1 MKTSITLLIIL
12 KLLPCITCFTSPLT
26 FSSLQK
32 TQTTKHYMF
41 GGAGSTPLDDDE
53 EDEEKE
59 KQIEQAAK
67 AMGFSVNEYKLV
79 LRMQN
84 NLANTVN
91 ALRVSGGDLDK
102 KGVSITMDGY
112 SPPKFVNVEINDM
125 GKEKGKSAFTKE
137 VLAALKE
144 ASEKAK
150 KEQQAAIQKMNSDI
164 AEEMKRTGMA

>member
-1 MKTSITLLIIL
+1 MGSTSISILLIL
-12 KLLPCITCFTSPLT
+12 NLFQSITCFSSPL
-26 FSSLQK
+26 SLKPQQQQQQQQK
-32 TQTTKHYMF
+32 SILTKHNMF
-41 GGAGSTPLDDDE
+41 GGAGTPALEEDDD

-67 AMGFSVNEYKLV
+67 AMGFSVQEHKLV
-79 LRMQN
+79 LKMQN

-102 KGVSITMDGY
+102 KGVSITMDGN

-150 KEQQAAIQKMNSDI
+150 KEQQAAIQ
-164 AEEMKRTGMA
+164 

>member
-1 MKTSITLLIIL
+1 
-12 KLLPCITCFTSPLT
+12 
-26 FSSLQK
+26 
-32 TQTTKHYMF
+32 MF
-41 GGAGSTPLDDDE
+41 GGTGSTPLDDE

-84 NLANTVN
+84 NLANSVN
-91 ALRVSGGDLDK
+91 SLRVSGGNLEN
-102 KGVSITMDGY
+102 KGVSITMDGN
-112 SPPKFVNVEINDM
+112 SPPKFLNVEINDD
-125 GKEKGKSAFTKE
+125 GKALGKTALQKE

-150 KEQQAAIQKMNSDI
+150 KEQQAAIQKMNQEI
-164 AEEMKRTGMA
+164 AEEMKRSGMA